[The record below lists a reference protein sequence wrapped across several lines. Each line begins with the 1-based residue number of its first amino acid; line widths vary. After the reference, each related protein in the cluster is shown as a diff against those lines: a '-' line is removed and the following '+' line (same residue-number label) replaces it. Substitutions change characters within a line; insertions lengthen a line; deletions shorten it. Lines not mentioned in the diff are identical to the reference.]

1 MSPQINLYAGLLAVS
16 AILSAALA
24 VVAWRRRPMPGAM
37 SLSVLMAALAYW
49 AAAYALEIVSANLE
63 TKLFWARMQYVSIL
77 AVPTLWLIFVLQFS
91 GHGRWLTRRRLA
103 ALAVVPGLTLFLIW
117 TSSGQSWLYRQVS
130 IQVSG
135 QVPLL
140 AVTYG
145 PLFWLQAFYSYTLV
159 VSAAVLVFMAFV
171 RGGALQRAQNGA
183 VLVGALA
190 PLTGNAL
197 YVFGL
202 SPLPNVDLTPILFI
216 VTGFASTWALFRYRL
231 LDLMPVVRDALIE
244 SMTDGVA
251 VVDAQ
256 GRVVD
261 LNKAAQQMIGQRVSA
276 ILGAPAAAVLPV
288 WPDLVHQSGQG
299 QADRTQ
305 VMVGS
310 KDSCVYYDL
319 RVSPLTHDSEVVQ
332 GWLAIFRDD
341 TARVRAEQAERQQRV
356 LIEGLHDALEALTST
371 LSLEEVLDRILELT
385 AAVVPHD
392 TSNIMLI
399 DNGWASVRRTR
410 GYPADLILT
419 VTGLGLNVLETPNLR
434 HMVESLRPLAIG
446 DTAQDPEWIVQPG
459 MDWLRSYAAAP
470 IINKGHVFGFLN
482 LDSPQP
488 GLFNQQHAEAL
499 QAFADQVGIALEN
512 AHLYASLQE
521 SNTRLSQALRTRE
534 EAIQNVSHELRTP
547 LTLMLGY
554 VEFMSSG
561 AIGPVTGDQANALRI
576 VAQQGQ
582 RLQFIFNSLLTLQNF
597 QAQDINLA
605 RVDSREWLLSALEGW
620 RNQAADSGATIR
632 LEIPDQ
638 LPPIMGAADYLD
650 LVLGNLL
657 DNAVKFGGKGRPI
670 TLSAGDNG
678 EAVLFS
684 VTDQGIGIPPDQ
696 LGTIFERFYQ
706 VDGTSTRRHGG
717 MGIGLALCKAI
728 VQAHSGCIWGES
740 AGLGQGSTFIVALPI
755 APPLPIP
762 AGT

>member
-1 MSPQINLYAGLLAVS
+1 MSPQINVYAGLLVVS
-16 AILSAALA
+16 AVLSAALA
-24 VVAWRRRPMPGAM
+24 VVAWRRRPTPGAT
-37 SLSVLMAALAYW
+37 SLAMLMAALAYW
-49 AAAYALEIVSANLE
+49 AAAYALEIVSNDLDA
-63 TKLFWARMQYVSIL
+63 KLFWARMQYLSIL

-91 GHGRWLTRRRLA
+91 GHTRWLTRGKLA
-103 ALAVVPGLTLFLIW
+103 ALAVVPGLTLCLIW
-117 TSSGQSWLYRQVS
+117 TRPGQSWLYRLVS

-135 QVPLL
+135 SVSLL

-145 PLFWLQAFYSYTLV
+145 PLFWLQAFYSYILV
-159 VSAAVLVFMAFV
+159 VFASVLVFMAFL

-183 VLVGALA
+183 VLVGALV
-190 PLTGNAL
+190 PLVGNAL

-216 VTGFASTWALFRYRL
+216 VTGFASTWALFRYRF

-276 ILGAPAAAVLPV
+276 ILGAPAATILPV

-299 QADRTQ
+299 QAARTQ

-319 RVSPLTHDSEVVQ
+319 RVSPLMHDSEVVQ

-341 TARVRAEQAERQQRV
+341 TARVRAEEAERQQRM
-356 LIEGLHDALEALTST
+356 LAEGLRDALEALTST
-371 LSLEEVLDRILELT
+371 LSLEDVLDRILELT

-392 TSNIMLI
+392 NSNIMLI

-410 GYPADLILT
+410 GYPADLIST

-446 DTAQDPEWIVQPG
+446 DTVQDQAWIVQPG

-470 IINKGHVFGFLN
+470 IISKGHVLGFLN

-521 SNTRLSQALRTRE
+521 SNAKLSRALRARE

-554 VEFMSSG
+554 TEFIASG
-561 AIGPVTGDQANALRI
+561 EIGPVTSEQANALRI

-582 RLQFIFNSLLTLQNF
+582 RLQFIFTSLLTLQTF
-597 QAQDINLA
+597 QPKDISLS
-605 RVDSREWLLSALEGW
+605 RVDFRDWLVSTLQGW
-620 RNQAADSGATIR
+620 RHLAVDSGATLR
-632 LEIPDQ
+632 VEIPDQ
-638 LPPIMGAADYLD
+638 LPPVMGAVDYLD

-657 DNAVKFGGKGRPI
+657 DNAVKFGGKGCQI
-670 TLSAGDNG
+670 TVSAHSDAAN
-678 EAVLFS
+678 VVFS
-684 VTDQGIGIPPDQ
+684 VADQGIGIPSDQ
-696 LGTIFERFYQ
+696 LNTIFERFYQ

-717 MGIGLALCKAI
+717 MGIGLTLCKTI
-728 VQAHSGCIWGES
+728 VQAHSGRIWGES
-740 AGLGQGSTFIVALPI
+740 AGPGQGSTFSVALPI
-755 APPLPIP
+755 APPLANP